1 LHGPPRREKAFKCG
15 GMEGR
20 GELLL
25 LGLDL
30 RNGRDCKLK
39 DSEFLVHGGTVLN
52 KIINDQPTVFEHKD

>member
-1 LHGPPRREKAFKCG
+1 
-15 GMEGR
+15 MEGR